1 MKSTNL
7 NIINTSSR
15 FEKDVELKS
24 TELSGN
30 VLDKFLCV
38 DSNGTVLLKSD
49 ADRSTFTNQ
58 VTLNTLENASADT
71 DKFLVADSS
80 GVIKF
85 RTGSE
90 MQSDLNVANVTLAGT
105 PDYIT
110 ISGQEITR
118 NQIDLAADVTGVV
131 PVANGGTGANNA
143 AGARTSLGLTTANNI
158 TSGTLDVDVGGTG
171 ANSLTDN
178 AVLLGNGTSAIEASA
193 HLTYSN
199 FAPGGGVD
207 VDQLIIGDTNS
218 TLAQVITPGGI
229 NMTVGPD
236 SSSGSNVAGASLT
249 LQGGTSTGNA
259 VGGSIRFMSSFSS
272 TSGSLPNSTAE
283 IAAFDNVGNLQLDG
297 GITTGSTSFVNSS
310 GIIQTA
316 AQTNITSLGTLTG
329 LTIGGDLTV
338 NGDTVTF
345 ESANADDPH
354 VLIKNTNNG
363 TNEGARLDFNKLRAD
378 DGTETGQN
386 LGEIHFTGQ
395 DSAQNTQSYGYI
407 IGEIDVGT
415 SGQESGQ
422 IVMGVANHDGG
433 QATGF
438 KLTGGS
444 QNDEIDA
451 EIGFGTSSVTT
462 IAGTLTMGSTAT
474 LDNSGNL
481 LTNAATATNLVASTS
496 TAVQLGTIELGH
508 ASDTTIAR
516 SAAGKVTI
524 EGANVQTTQICCT
537 HHNMSLD
544 GGSST
549 VDYYFPIN
557 SLADGSS
564 SGLYY
569 TRVVAAY
576 DGKIVK
582 ILFRGNSL
590 PEGSSSNSFGTNS
603 VIYMSRRD
611 HDGSTYYHQTSG
623 FQASETF
630 NGSSQSTVIVPCGV
644 GGANAAD
651 WVFEEGDVLGFSL
664 VKNTTATDI
673 DLAATIVWEY
683 TV

>member
-1 MKSTNL
+1 MKYL
-7 NIINTSSR
+7 GQYIQQFISR
-15 FEKDVELKS
+15 FRNDVFLEDVS
-24 TELSGN
+24 SGTIASGGN
-30 VLDKFLCV
+30 LGL
-38 DSNGTVLLKSD
+38 DSNNKIVKANVPTTHD
-49 ADRSTFTNQ
+49 A
-58 VTLNTLENASADT
+58 
-71 DKFLVADSS
+71 
-80 GVIKF
+80 
-85 RTGSE
+85 
-90 MQSDLNVANVTLAGT
+90 VTLAGSL
-105 PDYIT
+105 DYIT
-110 ISGQEITR
+110 LSGQEITR
-118 NQIDLAADVTGVV
+118 NAIDLAADITGTLSVS
-131 PVANGGTGANNA
+131 NGGTGA
-143 AGARTSLGLTTANNI
+143 SI
-158 TSGTLDVDVGGTG
+158 
-171 ANSLTDN
+171 LTDN
-178 AVLLGNGTSAIEASA
+178 SVLVGNGTNAITAPPNFTFDGDDLILESANLQKPTFTIKNTNNSANPAILSFVKDKGAVGADNDIAGRIDFTSDNDAQEQHPYGNIQASVSA
-193 HLTYSN
+193 ARDGNEEGKIAINVCAFNSGSGAIDGNVITGEGNGDSI
-199 FAPGGGVD
+199 VD
-207 VDQLIIGDTNS
+207 V
-218 TLAQVITPGGI
+218 TLG
-229 NMTVGPD
+229 
-236 SSSGSNVAGASLT
+236 AGATSLT
-249 LQGGTSTGNA
+249 TVS
-259 VGGSIRFMSSFSS
+259 
-272 TSGSLPNSTAE
+272 
-283 IAAFDNVGNLQLDG
+283 GNL
-297 GITTGSTSFVNSS
+297 TVVS
-310 GIIQTA
+310 
-316 AQTNITSLGTLTG
+316 
-329 LTIGGDLTV
+329 DLTV

-378 DGTETGQN
+378 DGVETGQN

-462 IAGTLTMGSTAT
+462 VAGDLAVTSDAT
-474 LDNSGNL
+474 IN
-481 LTNAATATNLVASTS
+481 
-496 TAVQLGTIELGH
+496 GTIELGH

-544 GGSST
+544 GSSST

-582 ILFRGNSL
+582 ILLRGNSL

-630 NGSSQSTVIVPCGV
+630 NGSSQSTIVVPCGV